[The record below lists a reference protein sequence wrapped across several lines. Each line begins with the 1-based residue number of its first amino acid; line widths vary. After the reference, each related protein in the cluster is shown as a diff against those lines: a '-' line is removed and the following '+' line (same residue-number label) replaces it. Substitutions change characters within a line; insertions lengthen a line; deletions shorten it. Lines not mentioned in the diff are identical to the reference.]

1 MTIKEQ
7 MENGLKDAM
16 RAQNSIGKNT
26 LRVALS
32 AIKLTEIDKGVK
44 LDDAGVIA
52 ILQKEIK
59 NRTEAIL
66 EAEKINRTDLIDTNK
81 AEIKVLESYLPAQMS
96 PEELETLVKAAV
108 AETGAGGIKDMGK
121 VMKALLP
128 KVQGRAAGDQVSQM
142 VKKLLQP

>member
-1 MTIKEQ
+1 